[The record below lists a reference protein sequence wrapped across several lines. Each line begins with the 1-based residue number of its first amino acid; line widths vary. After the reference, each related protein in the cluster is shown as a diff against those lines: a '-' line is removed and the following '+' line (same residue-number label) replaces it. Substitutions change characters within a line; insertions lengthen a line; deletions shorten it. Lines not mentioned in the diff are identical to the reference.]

1 MTSSDQTLLREAI
14 HKGIVGGTSGALAMT
29 IQVSSLMWMRTTMNY
44 QYRFGMST
52 TEAMQALWKAGG
64 VRRFYRGY
72 GPALLQ
78 GPMSRFGDTAANVG
92 ILALLESKPDL
103 PIFVKTG
110 IASVTAGTWRIFIMP
125 LDTIKTTLQVE
136 GQEALGKLRN
146 KIKTQG
152 GLALY
157 HGSLAAAAATAVGHF
172 PWFYTFN
179 TLQAYIP
186 VTDDPLKKLGR
197 NAVIGFLSS
206 VVSDSISNS
215 LRVIKTTRQTFPEAI
230 SYANTIK
237 HVVDKDGVLGL
248 FGRGLKTRLLTN
260 GIQGLMFSVL
270 WKFFMDAQAR
280 REEQECTGPD
290 CSIREHTKHH
300 H

>member
-1 MTSSDQTLLREAI
+1 
-14 HKGIVGGTSGALAMT
+14 
-29 IQVSSLMWMRTTMNY
+29 MNY
-44 QYRFGMST
+44 QYRYGTST
-52 TEAMQALWKAGG
+52 TEAMRALWKAGG
-64 VRRFYRGY
+64 IRRFYRGY

-78 GPMSRFGDTAANVG
+78 GPFSRFGDTAANVG
-92 ILALLESKPDL
+92 ILALLESQPDL

-110 IASVTAGTWRIFIMP
+110 AASVTAGSWRVFIMP

-146 KIKTQG
+146 KVKTQG
-152 GLALY
+152 ALALY

-172 PWFYTFN
+172 PWFFTFN

-197 NAVIGFLSS
+197 NALIGFCSS

-215 LRVIKTTRQTFPEAI
+215 LRVVKTTRQTFPENI
-230 SYANTIK
+230 SYANTVK
-237 HVVDKDGVLGL
+237 HVVEKDGIMGL

-260 GIQGLMFSVL
+260 GIQGIMFSVL
-270 WKFFMDAQAR
+270 WKFFMDAQAKNK
-280 REEQECTGPD
+280 EPECVGPQCD
-290 CSIREHTKHH
+290 IREQAKHGH
-300 H
+300 